1 MPAAVPPQF
10 VLFSLLHWTML
21 SGIVAAACGWVAWA
35 RTHPSRA
42 RRRHAEE
49 MVAYA
54 NLALWIVIR
63 LYLLTPEQFRWSV
76 WIPLGMC
83 DIVTLLVSLKLLR
96 PQSRW
101 LSIALYFGGVGL
113 CTNALITPDLKEGPL
128 EFEFWAFWLRH
139 AAILVVAIYDV
150 AVLGFRPDWSDWRRA
165 CVAGLGYVAIAAMT
179 VTSFDRT
186 AAWLGPRRWRRLHLT
201 AGWFIWGVVLASYLP
216 RTILASPAY
225 APFVVVLLAVLALRV
240 LPAGAREYAA
250 APSR

>member
-1 MPAAVPPQF
+1 MPQPLPSQF

-21 SGIVAAACGWVAWA
+21 AGIAVAAYGWVAWA

-42 RRRHAEE
+42 RRQRAEE

-63 LYLLTPEQFRWSV
+63 LYLLTPAQFRWSI

-101 LSIALYFGGVGL
+101 LSIAIYFGGIGL

-150 AVLGFRPDWSDWRRA
+150 AVLGFRPDWDDWRRA
-165 CVAGLGYVAIAAMT
+165 CLAGLGYIAL
-179 VTSFDRT
+179 VTAVNVPFRLNFGFLGDSLPGNPSVLDF
-186 AAWLGPRRWRRLHLT
+186 LGPWPLRLAWVIAIVAAVWALMVLPWR
-201 AGWFIWGVVLASYLP
+201 
-216 RTILASPAY
+216 
-225 APFVVVLLAVLALRV
+225 LLARPRV
-240 LPAGAREYAA
+240 AV
-250 APSR
+250 

>member
-1 MPAAVPPQF
+1 MPQAAVPQF
-10 VLFSLLHWTML
+10 VVFSLLHWAML
-21 SGIVAAACGWVAWA
+21 AGIVVAAGGWVAWA
-35 RTHPSRA
+35 RTHPNRA
-42 RRRHAEE
+42 RRHRAEE

-63 LYLLTPEQFRWSV
+63 LYLLTPGQFKWSI

-101 LSIALYFGGVGL
+101 LSIAIYFGGIGL

-150 AVLGFRPDWSDWRRA
+150 AVLGFRPDWNDWRRA
-165 CVAGLGYVAIAAMT
+165 CIAGLGYIAL
-179 VTSFDRT
+179 VTLINVPFRSNFGFLGDSLPGNPSVLDF
-186 AAWLGPRRWRRLHLT
+186 LGPWPLRLVWVI
-201 AGWFIWGVVLASYLP
+201 AIV
-216 RTILASPAY
+216 
-225 APFVVVLLAVLALRV
+225 AVLWALMVVPWRLLSRPRV
-240 LPAGAREYAA
+240 VA
-250 APSR
+250 

>member
-42 RRRHAEE
+42 RRHRAEE

-63 LYLLTPEQFRWSV
+63 LYLLMPRQFKWSI

-139 AAILVVAIYDV
+139 AAIMVVAIYDL
-150 AVLGFRPDWSDWRRA
+150 AVWNFRPNWNDWKRA
-165 CVAGLGYVAIAAMT
+165 CVSGLGYVAL
-179 VTSFDRT
+179 VTAVNVAFKVNFGFLGDSLPGNPSVLDF
-186 AAWLGPRRWRRLHLT
+186 LGPWPLRLLWVIAFVAVLWALMVAPWR
-201 AGWFIWGVVLASYLP
+201 
-216 RTILASPAY
+216 
-225 APFVVVLLAVLALRV
+225 LLARPRRV
-240 LPAGAREYAA
+240 A
-250 APSR
+250 